1 MGYEP
6 GKGLGKSLQGITTPI
21 EAKLRKG
28 KGAIGLYGPEK
39 PTMTRASGGNQIPEP
54 EKEEV
59 EPKKHL
65 RQWKKKLGVC
75 FTFICVSMFINL
87 CALVT

>member
-28 KGAIGLYGPEK
+28 KGAIGLYGPEQ
-39 PTMTRASGGNQIPEP
+39 PTMTRSSGPGQSTET
-54 EKEEV
+54 EKEDTET
-59 EPKKHL
+59 KKHQ
-65 RQWKKKLGVC
+65 RQWKKKSGVKIC
-75 FTFICVSMFINL
+75 FLILSVL
-87 CALVT
+87 

>member
-28 KGAIGLYGPEK
+28 KGAIGLYGPEQ
-39 PTMTRASGGNQIPEP
+39 PTMMRASGATETT
-54 EKEEV
+54 EVAKEET
-59 EPKKHL
+59 EKKKHQ
-65 RQWKKKLGVC
+65 RQWKKNSAVKKI
-75 FTFICVSMFINL
+75 FML
-87 CALVT
+87 CNHYSFLENEL

>member
-28 KGAIGLYGPEK
+28 KGAIGLYGPEQ
-39 PTMTRASGGNQIPEP
+39 PTMTRVSTAQSEQAEKD
-54 EKEEV
+54 EKE
-59 EPKKHL
+59 KQKHQ
-65 RQWKKKLGVC
+65 RQWKKNSA
-75 FTFICVSMFINL
+75 VSIIIKN
-87 CALVT
+87 

>member
-28 KGAIGLYGPEK
+28 KGAIGLYGPEQ
-39 PTMTRASGGNQIPEP
+39 PTMSRISTPQSEEA
-54 EKEEV
+54 EKDDKE
-59 EPKKHL
+59 KQKHQ
-65 RQWKKKLGVC
+65 RQWKKKSGVS
-75 FTFICVSMFINL
+75 TTVKIKYFIIYK
-87 CALVT
+87 

>member
-28 KGAIGLYGPEK
+28 KGAIGLYGPEQ
-39 PTMTRASGGNQIPEP
+39 PTMTRISAPQSEEA
-54 EKEEV
+54 EKDDKE
-59 EPKKHL
+59 KHQ
-65 RQWKKKLGVC
+65 RQWKKKSGVSTAVKIIY
-75 FTFICVSMFINL
+75 FNVYK
-87 CALVT
+87 